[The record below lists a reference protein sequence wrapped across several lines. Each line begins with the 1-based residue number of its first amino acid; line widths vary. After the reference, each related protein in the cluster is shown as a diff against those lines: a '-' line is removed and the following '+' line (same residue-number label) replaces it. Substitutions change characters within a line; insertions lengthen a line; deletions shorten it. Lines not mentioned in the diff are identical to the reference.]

1 MKRGTVKHLFP
12 GSNTPEGFYSFY
24 HQGLAGMEQLFI
36 LKGGPGTG
44 KSTLIRKL
52 AADMVERG
60 YDVELWQ
67 CSSDNDSLDGV
78 VVPALKLAV
87 IDGTAPHVV
96 DPVCPGAVDEI
107 INLGEHWD
115 RDYLRQHK
123 GEIQEINRV
132 TAGYF
137 ATAYGFLAKVKE
149 DMLELEKKMPSL
161 PMEELARQGDQLVE
175 EIFRSNLPEVRHFF
189 ATAVTP
195 RGWLG
200 FVDELTAGCRHRYIL
215 QGRFSAISLVLAQVA
230 KVVIDKGHAIDIF
243 YRAFA
248 PNEMEMLVLPG
259 LGVALIAE
267 GIPGVE
273 VKPQDTLIA
282 LAGGCQEEA
291 LWQQSLTAAC
301 QALSQAKDLHSRLET
316 FYVHAM
322 DFEGVDATTR
332 ELFDR
337 ILAFTALHEKAETQA

>member
-1 MKRGTVKHLFP
+1 MKRGSIKHLFP

-24 HQGLAGMEQLFI
+24 HQGLSGMEQLFI

-87 IDGTAPHVV
+87 VDGTAPHVV

-107 INLGEHWD
+107 INLGEHWN

-123 GEIQEINRV
+123 AEIQEINREKS
-132 TAGYF
+132 GYF
-137 ATAYGFLAKVKE
+137 ETAYACLAKAKE
-149 DMLELEKKMPSL
+149 EMLEQEKNMPSL
-161 PMEELARQGDQLVE
+161 PIEELARQGENLVE
-175 EIFRSNLPEVRHFF
+175 EISCSNLPEVRHFF
-189 ATAVTP
+189 AAAVTP

-200 FVDELTAGCRHRYIL
+200 FGDELTEDCRRRYIL
-215 QGRFSAISLVLAQVA
+215 QGRFSAASLVLAQVA
-230 KVVIDKGHAIDIF
+230 KAFIAKGHAADMF
-243 YRAFA
+243 YRTFA
-248 PNEMEMLVLPG
+248 PEEMEMLILPG
-259 LGVALIAE
+259 LGVALITE
-267 GIPGVE
+267 GMPGIE
-273 VKPQDTLIA
+273 VKPQDTLIT
-282 LAGGCQEEA
+282 LAGGCQGEGM
-291 LWQQSLTAAC
+291 WQQSLAAAC
-301 QALSQAKDLHSRLET
+301 QALSQAKEIHHYLET
-316 FYVHAM
+316 FYVQAM
-322 DFEGVDATTR
+322 DFEGVDHTSR

-337 ILAFTALHEKAETQA
+337 ILSFTAVSEKA